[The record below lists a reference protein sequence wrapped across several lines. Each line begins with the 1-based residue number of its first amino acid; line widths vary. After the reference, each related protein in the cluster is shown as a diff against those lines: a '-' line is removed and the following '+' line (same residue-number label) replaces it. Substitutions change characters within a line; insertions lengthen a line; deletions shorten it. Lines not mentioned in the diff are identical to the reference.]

1 MKRFVVYV
9 CLCCLFVGGSMS
21 FAQDK
26 DIGPGKAGKPGTVQ
40 KIEELTV
47 VEVPPI
53 TLRSEEKSLLNNL
66 KTARKAGDSEAAR
79 ELQARLDALHGIT
92 YRISLPEEDEHQ
104 SQAGLATDRVESR
117 ELRKWTTGDV
127 RINSSSIDVREPSM
141 TSTPAGV
148 LYVAVQNNSNG
159 QVYIY
164 RSTDG
169 GQSWIYWYWLTTG
182 GDTSRH
188 PSIAY
193 AEKDS
198 DEKFVYVAMEGT
210 TSSSKWVNVFRVNT
224 VDEAWISETVVSTS
238 NTSYDIYPEIC
249 TDYPDFTILHY
260 VYVTYALKSV
270 DYYPVYFSRS
280 TDFGD
285 NWSTPTDITGG
296 SENSTWPARPDIA
309 YGTSNADLLVVFEKP
324 AWISGYST
332 SEIRNWVT
340 QSTDMGS
347 TWETPVSLAVSSYL
361 GKEYHP
367 RVSAALGNNSVLVA
381 YTRDYQNSGDLEI
394 NYAYTTNGGTS
405 WTKGGYL
412 ATSSSS
418 DEDGVELS
426 RSDSLGNFHAAF
438 TRDPEYDIRYT
449 QRPTSFSSGWTTH
462 VTINEEAS
470 ASVVYPRPAVCAN
483 PTKPE
488 AQEAGIAWTD
498 FRDTY
503 YDVFFDAGYLSD
515 SYLLWTK

>member
-9 CLCCLFVGGSMS
+9 CLCCLFVGGGMS

-26 DIGPGKAGKPGTVQ
+26 DLGTGKAGGPGAGQKVEKPSIVQ
-40 KIEELTV
+40 
-47 VEVPPI
+47 VPPI
-53 TLRSEEKSLLNNL
+53 ALRSEEKTLLNDL
-66 KTARKAGDSEAAR
+66 RTARKAGDSETAR
-79 ELQARLDALHGIT
+79 ELQVTLDALHGMT
-92 YRISLPEEDEHQ
+92 SRISLPEEDEHQ
-104 SQAGLATDRVESR
+104 QQAGLVTDRVESKD
-117 ELRKWTTGDV
+117 LRKWATGDV

-141 TSTPAGV
+141 VSTPAGV
-148 LYVAVQNNSNG
+148 LYVAVQNNTNG

-169 GQSWIYWYWLTTG
+169 GQSWTYWFWLTTG
-182 GDTSRH
+182 GTTSRH

-193 AEKDS
+193 AEKS
-198 DEKFVYVAMEGT
+198 STEKFVYVAMEGT
-210 TSSSKWVNVFRVNT
+210 TSSSKWVDVFRINT
-224 VDEAWISETVVSTS
+224 VGEAWIAETVATTS
-238 NTSYDIYPEIC
+238 ITTNDIYPEIC

-280 TDFGD
+280 TDFG
-285 NWSTPTDITGG
+285 NTWSTPTNITGG
-296 SENSTWPARPDIA
+296 SENSSWEARPDIT
-309 YGTSNADLLVVFEKP
+309 YGTSNGDLFVVFEKP
-324 AWISGYST
+324 AL

-340 QSTDMGS
+340 QSTNSGNS
-347 TWETPVSLAVSSYL
+347 WGTPVSLSSGGS

-367 RVSAALGNNSVLVA
+367 RVSAAFGNNSVLVA
-381 YTRDYQNSGDLEI
+381 YTRDFQNSGDLDI

-405 WTKGGYL
+405 WSKGWGL
-412 ATSSSS
+412 STSSTS

-438 TRDPEYDIRYT
+438 TRYPEYDVRYT
-449 QRPTSFSSGWTTH
+449 QIPTSFSSGWTTL
-462 VTINEEAS
+462 VTVNEEAS
-470 ASVVYPRPAVCAN
+470 ASTGYPRPAVCAN

-503 YDVFFDAGYLSD
+503 YDVFFDSGYLSD